1 VMDDFLVSK
10 ELPENWVWAKVGD
23 LGAGSGLIAD
33 GDWILSKDMASGSD
47 VRLIQLADIGQGYF
61 RDKSRKFLAKGR
73 AVELGCTFLQPGD
86 ILVSRMAD
94 PIARTCRLPILPY
107 DSITAVDV
115 TIVRPDPSFFDAVF
129 LSWLFNSRVVR
140 DQAESLSSGTT
151 RKRISRKNLQLL
163 DVPLPPLAEQRRIV
177 AKIEELFSQLDA
189 GVAALD
195 QAKAQLARY
204 RQAVL
209 KHAFEGKLTEAWREA
224 HKDELEPA
232 SVLLE
237 RIKVERE
244 KASAGKRR
252 RKALPPLDTSELPE
266 LPEGWVWTQIRELAT
281 ATEQPVL
288 TGPFGT
294 SLGRADFIS
303 AGVPLLTIGCLTHS
317 GVALAKA
324 RFVSEQKASQLARYA
339 LRPGDLLFS
348 RMATIGRAGYVG
360 ESLEGALFNY
370 HLMRLRLDATAIH
383 PKYCL
388 AYLQGDSSARD
399 YIGKINHGAT
409 RGGVNTRQLLGMPV
423 ALAPMEEQLQILS
436 EIEERLSVAEYL
448 ASGLD
453 ESLRRAQR
461 LRQSILKRAFEGKLV
476 LQDPND
482 EPAEVLL
489 ERIKAEKTRREAERK
504 ACKRRKA
511 RP

>member
-1 VMDDFLVSK
+1 MMDERRLSVEPPRGWSWTRLGQIAEVNPRFAPEDLSDDLEVSFLPMRCV
-10 ELPENWVWAKVGD
+10 EQLTGRID
-23 LGAGSGLIAD
+23 LSITRRL
-33 GDWILSKDMASGSD
+33 LE
-47 VRLIQLADIGQGYF
+47 VRKRYTSFA
-61 RDKSRKFLAKGR
+61 
-73 AVELGCTFLQPGD
+73 EGD
-86 ILVSRMAD
+86 ILFAKITPCMENGKVA
-94 PIARTCRLPILPY
+94 IARGLQSGIGFGSTEFHVIRLPKSLPRVFFFLFLIQAGLRR
-107 DSITAVDV
+107 DARMRMTGSAGQLRVPTAYMRE
-115 TIVRPDPSFFDAVF
+115 I
-129 LSWLFNSRVVR
+129 
-140 DQAESLSSGTT
+140 E
-151 RKRISRKNLQLL
+151 I
-163 DVPLPPLAEQRRIV
+163 PLPPLAEQRRIV

-189 GVAALD
+189 GVVALD
-195 QAKAQLARY
+195 QAKAQLVRY

-209 KHAFEGKLTEAWREA
+209 KHAFEGKLTQAWREA

-244 KASAGKRR
+244 KAAAGKRR
-252 RKALPPLDTSELPE
+252 SKPLPPLDTSELPE

-303 AGVPLLTIGCLTHS
+303 TGVPLLTIGCLTHS
-317 GVALAKA
+317 GVTLAKA

-388 AYLQGDSSARD
+388 AYLQGDPSARD

-448 ASGLD
+448 AGGLD

-476 LQDPND
+476 PQDPND
-482 EPAEVLL
+482 EPAEMLL
-489 ERIKAEKTRREAERK
+489 ERIKEEKVRREAEG
-504 ACKRRKA
+504 KA
-511 RP
+511 RGGRKRGRVRA